1 MRERNKVESLRQ
13 DTNRGSSPP
22 WKDPMDQG
30 RSVLRNGEGRHVQ
43 AMELWEDQVRSIPKR
58 QAWLEDI
65 RKAPEPGKPSSSVEE
80 EEEQQQQGRSQG
92 CSRQDHCFI
101 TSYSYRSVEEPQSK
115 KTWLEPCLVCKAI
128 SQNFSEMLPAGAT
141 VTQVQSC
148 ETIAKGRL
156 FPKVP

>member
-1 MRERNKVESLRQ
+1 
-13 DTNRGSSPP
+13 
-22 WKDPMDQG
+22 MDQG
-30 RSVLRNGEGRHVQ
+30 RSLLRNGEGRHVQ
-43 AMELWEDQVRSIPKR
+43 AMELWEDQARSVPKR
-58 QAWLEDI
+58 QARLEDS
-65 RKAPEPGKPSSSVEE
+65 RKAPEPGKLSSSVVEE
-80 EEEQQQQGRSQG
+80 EEQQQGRSQG

-101 TSYSYRSVEEPQSK
+101 TSCSYRSVEEPQPK

-128 SQNFSEMLPAGAT
+128 SQNISETLPAGAT